1 MFLMFKLARSIVN
14 GIISTIMKL
23 MNQVQDAVTAPI
35 RTWTQRV
42 TGGIWKGDGAVRFVN
57 EMTQE
62 IIPQLVSIGSL
73 NMNFGNSIKKC
84 IDLIDQADK
93 RALGR
98 VNQLDEIFGNIF
110 KG

>member
-1 MFLMFKLARSIVN
+1 MFSIFKLARSIVN

-23 MNQVQDAVTAPI
+23 VNQVQDAVTAPL

-62 IIPQLVSIGSL
+62 VIPQLVSIGSL
-73 NMNFGNSIKKC
+73 NTNFGSSIKRC
-84 IDLIDQADK
+84 IDLVDQADK
-93 RALGR
+93 RALAR
-98 VNQLDEIFGNIF
+98 VNQLDEVFGNIF

>member
-1 MFLMFKLARSIVN
+1 MFSIFKLARSIVN
-14 GIISTIMKL
+14 GIISSIMKL
-23 MNQVQDAVTAPI
+23 VNQIQDAVTAPL

-62 IIPQLVSIGSL
+62 VIPQLVSIGSL
-73 NMNFGNSIKKC
+73 NSNFGGAIKKC
-84 IDLIDQADK
+84 IDLVDQADK
-93 RALGR
+93 RALAR
-98 VNQLDEIFGNIF
+98 VNQLDEIFGNIY